1 MKKTQLLL
9 GTATMAFLIF
19 IGLNIFA
26 RQTVDV
32 YDITMQ
38 LKVPQVVDNSRS
50 LGKRVYKLQK
60 ITGRLLVYYD
70 DSGEGEVKAL

>member
-19 IGLNIFA
+19 IELNIFA

-70 DSGEGEVKAL
+70 DSGKGEVKAL